1 MLTDQSSQTDV
12 QEIGLTAEEEALR
25 TRQMHKDQDRLSE
38 EYEEQYRSLLE
49 KTELLESSLHS
60 ASRVITQLKLDNG
73 ILEEARARQ
82 ETRIYEL
89 EHTLSQRLARVA
101 TPKDDDIL
109 HTVIE
114 EQEQLFA
121 TIESQKRQ
129 IAELSRVNHQTADSL
144 SVEIGRLTLC
154 LDSSLADSQRLTLQN
169 KELQQQVTDLKDQFA
184 RDNSG
189 AQSPFTPWMSA
200 PTLAAEFWLQ
210 DNEQRLGTSLMSTN
224 PLFTDSLNSKLAE
237 AHEPSAPR
245 KIAYREPFAS
255 FQDVD
260 LGQPVMLTNALFI
273 ARQKNKLLADALQ
286 DHPRSATQ
294 SVSGGWINKANRDHI
309 LTLLDGLEGFAE
321 DLHALPLVN
330 FMKVIH
336 DVETTIQY
344 GRSHQEAY
352 ALSAPPC
359 DRSLFFS
366 HNKAGVKNAIKVTD
380 TWERGLR
387 AALNRCVTDC
397 LINSSIARGLAHV

>member
-366 HNKAGVKNAIKVTD
+366 HI
-380 TWERGLR
+380 
-387 AALNRCVTDC
+387 C
-397 LINSSIARGLAHV
+397 LL